1 MGEVIS
7 SSANLGLIE
16 EHVRRTARA
25 ASARGGEAKK
35 AADLRFPAVLSAI
48 DAAAAARK
56 DAMAAEATALATV
69 MAEDARSD
77 NAILTLK
84 TTMWGALDRPRRS
97 AEMDQVFPGGAVIY
111 TSASPAKQS
120 MMMQLLSARI
130 MSVQSPRWTAEM
142 RTAWTTEIDALRA
155 SFEAAL
161 AAHRPTEAAAVLA
174 EAGYRTAVLN
184 AHGMLKAFKRDLR
197 TLGMSEA
204 QIHEIIPDAAAS
216 PAAGTRKGTKTGEG
230 EGGNTTTAGNPP
242 PPPAPSGTEGTGKA
256 AA

>member
-25 ASARGGEAKK
+25 AGARGGEAKK

-56 DAMAAEATALATV
+56 DAMAAEATAMATV
-69 MAEDARSD
+69 MAEDGRSD

-84 TTMWGALDRPRRS
+84 NTMWGALDRPRRS

-111 TSASPAKQS
+111 TSASPARQS

-216 PAAGTRKGTKTGEG
+216 PAAGSRKKPGDGD
-230 EGGNTTTAGNPP
+230 GGNGTTGGNPST
-242 PPPAPSGTEGTGKA
+242 PPAPTGTEGTGKA